1 MERKLLL
8 AKHRNTYTR
17 NALIKCL
24 PDLDWKMLEDT
35 DDIVSLYSSLALQT
49 KRILHLG
56 YILNL
61 LFDGIFEECQE
72 RLSYLYWTQREYI
85 LFFFFLR
92 YQNIKNSKKKVSGK
106 NSFYHCFWYI
116 LFKIKLRTIVKYH
129 SYFFLSSL
137 TMRLL
142 SLLERFFFFFFQP
155 VITFLS
161 HLGFWEAGLFFS
173 PIEILDQPVTSC
185 CSPLLPCERRNLY
198 RKWPRPL
205 P

>member
-1 MERKLLL
+1 MERKLLQ

-17 NALIKCL
+17 NAPIKCL

-35 DDIVSLYSSLALQT
+35 DDVVSLYSSLALQT
-49 KRILHLG
+49 KRIFHLG

-85 LFFFFLR
+85 LCFFSR

-116 LFKIKLRTIVKYH
+116 LFKIKLRTIVKHH
-129 SYFFLSSL
+129 SYFFFSSL

-142 SLLERFFFFFFQP
+142 SLLERFF
-155 VITFLS
+155 VFLPTS
-161 HLGFWEAGLFFS
+161 YKFS
-173 PIEILDQPVTSC
+173 FSFGILRGR
-185 CSPLLPCERRNLY
+185 PLLFSHRNIRSTSDILLLSSSSMW
-198 RKWPRPL
+198 KKKL
-205 P
+205 V